1 MTWERFRE
9 LFYGKY
15 FTDAMRASRRV
26 EFANLKQGEMSV
38 AEYIRKFD
46 ELSRY
51 IPHMVATNELK
62 VDKFI
67 QGLSKTIVRNFKLCG
82 IQGVPFAQIAN

>member
-1 MTWERFRE
+1 MTWERIRE

-15 FTDAMRASRRV
+15 FTDAIKANRRAK
-26 EFANLKQGEMSV
+26 FADLKQGGMSV

-51 IPHMVATNELK
+51 APHMVATNELK
-62 VDKFI
+62 VD
-67 QGLSKTIVRNFKLCG
+67 
-82 IQGVPFAQIAN
+82 